1 MVKQFKIYFLVLLFT
16 NLTCALF
23 AQKESN
29 PLKKHEIKLLQ
40 LLLDDT
46 VNNTNFTINNTF
58 EFGLSN
64 ELFTKSNILKKGKD
78 VYVQPLG
85 TGRLYKA
92 VKENSSV
99 FLERIDLTIHTGSNF
114 YTQNFFINDTL
125 YQMGD

>member
-1 MVKQFKIYFLVLLFT
+1 MGLSLKKVIILILLA
-16 NLTCALF
+16 NLTSSLF

-29 PLKKHEIKLLQ
+29 PLKKHEVKLLQ

-46 VNNTNFTINNTF
+46 INNTSFTINNTF
-58 EFGLSN
+58 GFGLSN

-92 VKENSSV
+92 IKENGSV
-99 FLERIDLTIHTGSNF
+99 LLKDSI
-114 YTQNFFINDTL
+114 
-125 YQMGD
+125 